1 MKKGLLY
8 LLLIIY
14 AFSIVKPTLPF
25 IYNAVSHA
33 FFYQHHIA
41 TVHKVNGKLHV
52 HHEFIKESKKEN
64 SRNNSADFKKLIPAD
79 EHLFLPFYSV
89 LPVFVFIAKMHSHK
103 VFNLTWRPVKG
114 NFPPPKQTVAYLFI

>member
-14 AFSIVKPTLPF
+14 TLSIVRPTLPF
-25 IYNAVSHA
+25 VYNAVAHA

-52 HHEFIKESKKEN
+52 HHEYIKESKKEN
-64 SRNNSADFKKLIPAD
+64 SGNRSADFKKLIPAD

-89 LPVFVFIAKMHSHK
+89 LLVSVFKAKEHCHK
-103 VFNLTWRPVKG
+103 VINLMWRPIKG
-114 NFPPPKQTVAYLFI
+114 NFPPPKLSKVY

>member
-1 MKKGLLY
+1 MNKGLLY

-14 AFSIVKPTLPF
+14 TLGMVKPTLPF
-25 IYNAVSHA
+25 VYNAVAHA

-64 SRNNSADFKKLIPAD
+64 SGNRSADFKKLIPAD
-79 EHLFLPFYSV
+79 EHLFLPFYFI
-89 LPVFVFIAKMHSHK
+89 LPASVFIAKANCHK
-103 VFNLTWRPVKG
+103 VVNLLWRPIKG
-114 NFPPPKQTVAYLFI
+114 NFPPPKLSEVS

>member
-14 AFSIVKPTLPF
+14 ALSIVKPTLPF

-64 SRNNSADFKKLIPAD
+64 SQNNTDCKKLIPTD

-89 LPVFVFIAKMHSHK
+89 SLVSVFKAKVHCHK